1 VQLPFTP
8 ADFFDVFGRYNTNL
22 WPAALALWV
31 ASAALV
37 AAAIR
42 MREPPHRALSALLA
56 VHWAWSGLA
65 YHAAF
70 FTRINPAAWLFATLF
85 LAQAALLVWYGV
97 VRGRLRFSSSSS
109 PRGVVAGA
117 LVIYSL
123 LYPVVNLTLGM
134 TYPRVPIF
142 GVPCPTTIFTAGLL
156 LAASPPD
163 WRLATIP
170 VLWSMVGGSA
180 ALLLGVGADLI
191 LFLAGGLL
199 VANVAVGR
207 SRDPAE
213 EPRDLLR

>member
-8 ADFFDVFGRYNTNL
+8 ADFFDVFGRYNTSL
-22 WPAALALWV
+22 WPAALVLWV
-31 ASAALV
+31 VSAAFV

-70 FTRINPAAWLFATLF
+70 FTRINPAAWLFAALF
-85 LAQAALLVWYGV
+85 LAQAGLFVWRGV
-97 VRGRLRFSSSSS
+97 LQGRLRFSTSGS

-117 LVIYSL
+117 LVIYSF
-123 LYPVVNLTLGM
+123 LYPVANLTLGM

-142 GVPCPTTIFTAGLL
+142 GVPCPTTIFTTGLL

-163 WRLATIP
+163 WRLAAIP
-170 VLWSMVGGSA
+170 VLWSMAGGSA
-180 ALLLGVGADLI
+180 ALLLGVRADLI
-191 LFLAGGLL
+191 LFVAGGLL
-199 VANVAVGR
+199 VANVVVGWQQAHS
-207 SRDPAE
+207 SR
-213 EPRDLLR
+213 